1 MSVMVGDAVPCG
13 MEFPGNPVTIRFEK
27 PLDQINEEI
36 MAYGSGHH
44 WMVAYGD
51 YAEELKYF
59 CKINNI
65 CMYEI

>member
-1 MSVMVGDAVPCG
+1 MKNG
-13 MEFPGNPVTIRFEK
+13 I
-27 PLDQINEEI
+27 
-36 MAYGSGHH
+36 GHH